1 MQRWTMDL
9 DRALEIVN
17 DGSMNAY
24 CDYVHSR
31 VFQSYGEYEF
41 GFDDTYD
48 EVAYAQAYV
57 AVEMALDDESFE
69 FVPDDPPR
77 RVEGDLNS

>member
-1 MQRWTMDL
+1 MNL

-17 DGSMNAY
+17 DSSLNAY
-24 CDYVHSR
+24 CDYVHAE
-31 VFQSYGEYEF
+31 VFDVYGQYEF

-48 EVAYAQAYV
+48 EVVYALAFV

-69 FVPDDPPR
+69 FVPDDKPR
-77 RVEGDLNS
+77 LQDGEPNC